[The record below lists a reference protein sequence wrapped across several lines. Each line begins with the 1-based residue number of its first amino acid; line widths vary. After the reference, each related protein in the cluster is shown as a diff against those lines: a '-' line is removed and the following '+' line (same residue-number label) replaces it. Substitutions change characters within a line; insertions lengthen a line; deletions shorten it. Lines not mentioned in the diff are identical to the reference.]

1 MRLILKDYIETLKE
15 EIELETLL
23 ENILIMNDYTD
34 IVRPQKGVA

>member
-23 ENILIMNDYTD
+23 ENILIMNGE
-34 IVRPQKGVA
+34 I